1 MMFLKRICFSAKIS
15 AAFIFFVFPFF
26 SLSAILVG
34 NPGQPG
40 LLCDGIFYTPPTW
53 WSFRVA
59 YFDDYIYHERFR
71 DEFKIDDIPR
81 SKSNMKLSTF
91 AAQVSLNFRDR
102 IDIYGI
108 IGSSKIKIDDEIFS
122 KRRLCGGLGTKFVI
136 FHEKNFFIG
145 ADFKY
150 FESDQKPAF
159 FVVDGLSYDIESDFR
174 LKYHEIQAALGCT
187 YRIWIFAPYIA
198 ATYLIPKIEPHPHIA
213 VVRLPDMDESVDVTI
228 KSVSGMKRWGMA
240 LGLSVVDNSKAS
252 LAFEW
257 RLFNQYAI
265 NVNAEVR
272 F

>member
-1 MMFLKRICFSAKIS
+1 MMFFKRLCFSAKCLL
-15 AAFIFFVFPFF
+15 FLFPSFP
-26 SLSAILVG
+26 LSATLVG

-40 LLCDGIFYTPPTW
+40 LQCDGIFYTPPTW

-59 YFDDYIYHERFR
+59 YYDDYIYQERFR

-91 AAQVSLNFRDR
+91 AAQVSLNFKDR

-122 KRRLCGGLGTKFVI
+122 KRRLCGGLGTKLVI
-136 FHEKNFFIG
+136 FREGNFYFG

-150 FESDQKPAF
+150 FESDQKPIF
-159 FVVDGLSYDIESDFR
+159 FVVDGQPYNILSDFR
-174 LKYHEIQAALGCT
+174 LKYHEIQAAAGCT
-187 YRIWIFAPYIA
+187 YAIWIFAPYIA

-213 VVRLPDMDESVDVTI
+213 VVRLPDFDLEVDVTT
-228 KSVSGMKRWGMA
+228 KSVTGIKRWGMA
-240 LGLSVVDNSKAS
+240 LGLTLIDKSKAS

-257 RLFNQYAI
+257 RAFNQNAI
-265 NVNAEVR
+265 DVNAEIR